1 MTADETPRHWEHIK
15 ARMQA
20 VESALVTELEPG
32 PEAVQRRLKER
43 ARELA
48 RPAPPGTTG
57 ETLDLQIF
65 ELSGETYAI
74 ETRYVDEAVP
84 LKRMTTVPC
93 TPDFVLGIV
102 NVRGRMVSVVD
113 LRRFFDLPL
122 KGLSDQNRLLVI
134 HDERMEFALLTDRVP
149 GGTLL
154 PTGELQEPPAN
165 LSGIR
170 ADYLLGVTAHQ
181 LTVLDAGRLLA
192 DPRLVVEE
200 RP

>member
-1 MTADETPRHWEHIK
+1 MTADETAQHWEQIK
-15 ARMQA
+15 ERMQA
-20 VESALVTELEPG
+20 LESALLAELEPG
-32 PEAVQRRLKER
+32 PEAVHRRLKER

-48 RPAPPGTTG
+48 RPAPNETTG
-57 ETLDLQIF
+57 EMLDLQLF

-74 ETRYVDEAVP
+74 ETEYVDEAVP
-84 LKRMTTVPC
+84 LRQMTTIPC
-93 TPDFVLGIV
+93 TPEFVLGIV

-113 LRRFFDLPL
+113 LRRFFDLPI

-134 HDERMEFALLTDRVP
+134 HDEHMEFALLTDRVP

-154 PTGELQEPPAN
+154 PTAELQDPPVH
-165 LSGIR
+165 LEGIR
-170 ADYLLGVTAHQ
+170 ADYLLGVTDRHWA
-181 LTVLDAGRLLA
+181 VLDAGRLLA